1 MMTQLAVYYQD
12 RLPSAL
18 RGPPACL
25 SRRAIVSIEDLTK
38 TYALGFEAL
47 ERTNVEVE
55 RAGAGGV
62 ATFGGFSASGAWRE
76 FVCRLP
82 RLPAGHCCA

>member
-1 MMTQLAVYYQD
+1 MTQLAVYYQD
-12 RLPSAL
+12 RLSSAL

-47 ERTNVEVE
+47 ERTNV
-55 RAGAGGV
+55 
-62 ATFGGFSASGAWRE
+62 
-76 FVCRLP
+76 
-82 RLPAGHCCA
+82 